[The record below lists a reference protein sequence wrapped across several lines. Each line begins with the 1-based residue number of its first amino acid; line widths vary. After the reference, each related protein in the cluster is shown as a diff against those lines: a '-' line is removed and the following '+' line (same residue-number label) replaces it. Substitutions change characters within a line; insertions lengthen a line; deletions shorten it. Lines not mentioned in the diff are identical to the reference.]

1 VFRVKICGVTNVPDA
16 LLSAAAG
23 ADAIGLNFFPNSPRC
38 VAIEIARQVTSELGA
53 GVVKVGV
60 FVDASPVEVGR
71 IADQVGL
78 DVLQLHGHE
87 PPSAVLQLAA
97 RPVVKAFR
105 CRREDVPQVIAYV
118 KDCEA
123 LGCPPQAVLI
133 DAFQPGSFGGTGRL
147 ADWSLIDALKSALAG
162 LPVILAGGLRP
173 DNVAEAIRVARP
185 VAVDTAS
192 GVESRPG
199 KKDENLVRQFV
210 QNALTAFAASP

>member
-1 VFRVKICGVTNVPDA
+1 
-16 LLSAAAG
+16 
-23 ADAIGLNFFPNSPRC
+23 
-38 VAIEIARQVTSELGA
+38 
-53 GVVKVGV
+53 V